1 MGFPSSASAGR
12 LLAESLAI
20 IKPIINGASQRSVRW
35 RPSDCSFLGRLL
47 GLLALLGLFL
57 RSLGPLLKTVNLF
70 DHESTG
76 NSRNNESDKRIR
88 SLNINLPVFDFDVG
102 ELASIRSGD
111 SSLGDAHLLEIV
123 GASDADSAH
132 AGSLGMLFDVLDGEL
147 ATGGSDGAEFVAFG
161 PVGSSSSVG
170 DSSIQHI

>member
-1 MGFPSSASAGR
+1 M
-12 LLAESLAI
+12 
-20 IKPIINGASQRSVRW
+20 
-35 RPSDCSFLGRLL
+35 
-47 GLLALLGLFL
+47 
-57 RSLGPLLKTVNLF
+57 
-70 DHESTG
+70 
-76 NSRNNESDKRIR
+76 
-88 SLNINLPVFDFDVG
+88 G
-102 ELASIRSGD
+102 ELASIRSGN

-132 AGSLGMLFDVLDGEL
+132 AVSLGMLFDVLDGEL